1 MYVYVWFVLI
11 SFEVVELLHY
21 CCSTLYACAV
31 CIHHSTNG
39 LNGECFL
46 GGVSSALCTE
56 SLSLCSPVTDCS
68 PA

>member
-46 GGVSSALCTE
+46 GESPLHCAL
-56 SLSLCSPVTDCS
+56 SPFLRV
-68 PA
+68 PL